1 MSGAPIALIVGLGN
15 PGAEHQ
21 KTCHNAGYW
30 FVDALADRTRAAFR
44 SDSKFHGL
52 VANCALAG
60 RSVWLLKPTT
70 YMNRSGMAVS
80 AFVNY
85 FKIPMADV
93 LVVYDELDLPPGT
106 ARLKFGGG
114 HAGHNGLRDV
124 IANSGDGFWR
134 LRLGIGHPGNKS
146 AVIDHVLDRPSREDE
161 RAIRAAIAEGLEI
174 LPVLIEQ
181 GGERAMNQLHRRSPA
196 ANVEAPAA
204 ANDVPVNNK

>member
-1 MSGAPIALIVGLGN
+1 MGTPLSLIVGLGN

-21 KTCHNAGYW
+21 KTCHNAGFW
-30 FVDALADRTRAAFR
+30 FVDALADRARAEFR
-44 SDSKFHGL
+44 SDSKFHGA

-70 YMNRSGMAVS
+70 YMNRSGLAVS

-85 FKIPMADV
+85 FKIELAAV

-114 HAGHNGLRDV
+114 HAGHNGMRDV
-124 IANSGDGFWR
+124 ITHLGDEFWR
-134 LRLGIGHPGNKS
+134 LRLGIGHPGDKNQ
-146 AVIDHVLDRPSREDE
+146 VIDHVLDRPKPEEE
-161 RAIRAAIAEGLEI
+161 RAIRAAIADGLDV

-181 GGERAMNQLHRRSPA
+181 GGERAMNQLHRRSPSGDTPA
-196 ANVEAPAA
+196 APAA
-204 ANDVPVNNK
+204 TK

>member
-1 MSGAPIALIVGLGN
+1 MGTPLSLIVGLGN

-21 KTCHNAGYW
+21 KTCHNAGFW
-30 FVDALADRTRAAFR
+30 FVDALADRARAEFR
-44 SDSKFHGL
+44 SDSKFHGA

-70 YMNRSGMAVS
+70 YMNRSGLAVS

-85 FKIPMADV
+85 FKIELAAV

-114 HAGHNGLRDV
+114 HAGHNGMRDV
-124 IANSGDGFWR
+124 ITHLGDEFWR
-134 LRLGIGHPGNKS
+134 LRLGIGHPGDKNQ
-146 AVIDHVLDRPSREDE
+146 VIDHVLDRPKPEEE
-161 RAIRAAIAEGLEI
+161 RAIRAAIADGLDV

-181 GGERAMNQLHRRSPA
+181 GGERAMNQLHRRSPSGDTPA
-196 ANVEAPAA
+196 APAA
-204 ANDVPVNNK
+204 SK